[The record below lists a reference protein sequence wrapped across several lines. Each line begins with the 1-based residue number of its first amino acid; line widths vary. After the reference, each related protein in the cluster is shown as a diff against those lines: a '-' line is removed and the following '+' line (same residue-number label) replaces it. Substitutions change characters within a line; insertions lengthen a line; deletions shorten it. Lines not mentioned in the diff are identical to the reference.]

1 MTMKVTVSVIEAD
14 TGSIGGH
21 RAPSR
26 QLLDPE
32 GDRVIELA
40 APEELYDLAALLRD
54 PERYVVESAWS
65 RATAEQAAVVA
76 TSRVHNIGGTYRGK
90 DDHPVCSR
98 SGAGWA
104 GTSSRWGAV
113 HRRARPE
120 VRGDGRR
127 EGGPPRGGP

>member
-54 PERYVVESAWS
+54 PERYVVESVG
-65 RATAEQAAVVA
+65 RD
-76 TSRVHNIGGTYRGK
+76 R
-90 DDHPVCSR
+90 
-98 SGAGWA
+98 GAGRGRRDVA
-104 GTSSRWGAV
+104 RAQ
-113 HRRARPE
+113 HRRHLQGQGRSSGLLTVGRGLGRHLFAVGGRPSASATRSAR
-120 VRGDGRR
+120 
-127 EGGPPRGGP
+127 